1 MSDWLDYDAFVE
13 IVKDRHVEAFSGL
26 ITGVSDRRHSFQIG
40 FERDRLRL
48 SDSACDIVIGDKRAG
63 WRVRIK
69 KGQSALRLLTQV
81 ERVKISEY
89 PNADKPDGHD
99 DSLDTGTTIARLVA
113 RTSDDTTTITRIDE
127 KSFAADATD
136 ITIPGMLD
144 EKMRTAIES
153 AARKHFGPIGEMI
166 CAEQLDAAQGD
177 IRSIMLSI
185 AHKVGASEEDTRAF
199 LESVTK
205 D

>member
-40 FERDRLRL
+40 FERGE
-48 SDSACDIVIGDKRAG
+48 IVLLTY
-63 WRVRIK
+63 RIK

>member
-1 MSDWLDYDAFVE
+1 MSDWLGYDDFVGL
-13 IVKDRHVEAFSGL
+13 VRDRHLEGFSGL
-26 ITGVSDRRHSFQIG
+26 ITGVSDDRHSFQIG
-40 FERDRLRL
+40 FDNGE
-48 SDSACDIVIGDKRAG
+48 IVLLTY
-63 WRVRIK
+63 RIN
-69 KGQSALRLLTQV
+69 KGQAALRLLTQV
-81 ERVKISEY
+81 QRVKVSEY

-99 DSLDTGTTIARLVA
+99 DSPDTATTIARLVA
-113 RTSDDTTTITRIDE
+113 RTSDDTTTITRVDE
-127 KSFAADATD
+127 KSIAADATD

-144 EKMRTAIES
+144 EKMRDAIES
-153 AARKHFGPIGEMI
+153 AARRHFGPIGEMI

-199 LESVTK
+199 LESVSNK

>member
-13 IVKDRHVEAFSGL
+13 LVKDRHVDGFSGL
-26 ITGVSDRRHSFQIG
+26 ITGVSDTRHSFQIG
-40 FERDRLRL
+40 FDRGE
-48 SDSACDIVIGDKRAG
+48 IVLLTY
-63 WRVRIK
+63 RIN
-69 KGQSALRLLTQV
+69 KGQPALRLLTQV
-81 ERVKISEY
+81 ERVKVSEY
-89 PNADKPDGHD
+89 PGADKPDGRD
-99 DSLDTGTTIARLVA
+99 DSLDTATTIARLVA

-127 KSFAADATD
+127 QTFGAEVTD

-144 EKMRTAIES
+144 EKMRSAIES
-153 AARKHFGPIGEMI
+153 AAREHFGPIGEMI

-185 AHKVGASEEDTRAF
+185 AHQIGASEEDTRAF